1 MLRKIELKNFKCF
14 ESLSLACSPLTLL
27 CGLNGMGKS
36 SVAIR
41 KGPLLSFPTEEPL
54 LSFPTFVIGNP
65 EFSLAGLFLH

>member
-36 SVAIR
+36 SVTIR
-41 KGPLLSFPTEEPL
+41 KEPLLSFPTPL

-65 EFSLAGLFLH
+65 EFSLTGLFLH